1 MAPALSKFNF
11 NYSQKNIPIASKK
24 QHKIQLLHSVDKTV
38 TSMDWK
44 TYFALNPDKKV
55 SRGNYGFK
63 SIRATPYVPE
73 MNLLKKR
80 LASMVANVE
89 YRNYSNNFQKK
100 LKEDLNVVNN
110 ETKLFIQADKTIKQP
125 TCTR

>member
-44 TYFALNPDKKV
+44 AYFALNPDKKV
-55 SRGNYGFK
+55 SVDWF
-63 SIRATPYVPE
+63 
-73 MNLLKKR
+73 
-80 LASMVANVE
+80 
-89 YRNYSNNFQKK
+89 
-100 LKEDLNVVNN
+100 
-110 ETKLFIQADKTIKQP
+110 
-125 TCTR
+125 